1 MTWPTFKN
9 ILWLLSEMQTDIA
22 EVAIYGYFPFL
33 MCDVVN
39 WIWGEQQMVV
49 VASWWFQLQWG
60 LESFMLH
67 VEPSWFNFL
76 SPFTLSLYHWDL
88 IQIFDI
94 PMHLLQN
101 MQKGSQCN
109 VGKLWQA
116 WHRSM
121 DGVVLQRYCSPCVR
135 EILVYIAGK
144 ALAIH
149 DRLPRGPPSQHGS
162 PAKMHRNWKFSQ
174 RMYLKQ
180 VREAINRKR
189 TFIFAH
195 HSKYYHIQSI
205 KFSFLSV
212 VGLYLDA
219 LYTLYTIQ
227 GALYTVALYIV
238 ALYIVALYIVALY
251 ICSCIVY
258 RCIVYRCFA
267 YVVE

>member
-116 WHRSM
+116 WQRSM
-121 DGVVLQRYCSPCVR
+121 VLFCKGIVLRVWGKYWS
-135 EILVYIAGK
+135 ILPGRHLLFMIGFHVGRQVSMDHLQKCTGIGNFHNACTWSKSGK
-144 ALAIH
+144 PSIEKERLFSLITANIITSKVSNSAFCLLLDCIWMHCIH
-149 DRLPRGPPSQHGS
+149 CILYKVHC
-162 PAKMHRNWKFSQ
+162 
-174 RMYLKQ
+174 
-180 VREAINRKR
+180 
-189 TFIFAH
+189 
-195 HSKYYHIQSI
+195 IQ
-205 KFSFLSV
+205 LH
-212 VGLYLDA
+212 
-219 LYTLYTIQ
+219 
-227 GALYTVALYIV
+227 
-238 ALYIVALYIVALY
+238 
-251 ICSCIVY
+251 CI
-258 RCIVYRCFA
+258 
-267 YVVE
+267 